1 MTTDRRIAEL
11 NDLAA
16 QEGLVLPLPAELIVV
31 YELAG
36 HVVDLVTGDVIWNG
50 AAQRVTPSP
59 AALCSKTVAHRGNHD
74 RP

>member
-1 MTTDRRIAEL
+1 MTTNRRIAEL

-16 QEGLVLPLPAELIVV
+16 QEGLVLPLPVEVIVV

-36 HVVDLVTGDVIWNG
+36 HVVDLVTGDVVWNG

-59 AALCSKTVAHRGNHD
+59 ALCSKTVSHRGPNE
-74 RP
+74 RS